1 MDADATRALIEELL
15 DAYNAPDLDR
25 AALLYAE
32 DCRYVNRALGIR
44 IEGRGSQRTNMQT
57 FLDIFPDRKLR
68 PLRVIAEEGG
78 AAVEAE
84 FVATSP
90 GGPGMPLAGQPYTS
104 EMCCVFEVRGGLV
117 ASEHDY
123 IDRPPTGGA

>member
-1 MDADATRALIEELL
+1 MDTEATRALIEELL

-32 DCRYVNRALGIR
+32 DCRYVNRSLGIR
-44 IEGRGSQRTNMQT
+44 IEGRGAQRANMQA
-57 FLDIFPDRKLR
+57 FLDIFPDRRLR
-68 PLRVIAEEGG
+68 PLRVIADEGG

-90 GGPGMPLAGQPYTS
+90 GGPGMPPAGQPYGV
-104 EMCCVFEVRGGLV
+104 EMCSVFEVRDGLV
-117 ASEHDY
+117 VSEHDY
-123 IDRPPTGGA
+123 IDRPQTGA

>member
-84 FVATSP
+84 FVAMSP
-90 GGPGMPLAGQPYTS
+90 GGPGMPPAGRPYGV
-104 EMCCVFEVRGGLV
+104 EMCCVFEVRDGLV
-117 ASEHDY
+117 VSEHDY
-123 IDRPPTGGA
+123 IDRPPTGA

>member
-1 MDADATRALIEELL
+1 MDTDATRRLIEELL
-15 DAYNAPDLDR
+15 EAYNAPDLDR

-32 DCRYVNRALGIR
+32 DCEYVNRAYGI
-44 IEGRGSQRTNMQT
+44 EVKGRDAQRANMRA
-57 FLDIFPDRKLR
+57 FLDLFPDRKLR
-68 PLRVIAEEGG
+68 PLRVIAEEGV

-90 GGPGMPLAGQPYTS
+90 GGTGMPPAGQPYS
-104 EMCCVFEVRGGLV
+104 VEMCCVFEVGEGLV

-123 IDRPPTGGA
+123 IDRPPTSAG

>member
-32 DCRYVNRALGIR
+32 DCEYVNRALGIR
-44 IEGRGSQRTNMQT
+44 IEGRDAQRTNMQA
-57 FLDIFPDRKLR
+57 FLDAFPDRKLR
-68 PLRVIAEEGG
+68 PLRVIADERG
-78 AAVEAE
+78 AAVEAG

-90 GGPGMPLAGQPYTS
+90 GGPGMPPAGQSYS
-104 EMCCVFEVRGGLV
+104 VEMCCVFEVRDGLV
-117 ASEHDY
+117 VTEHDY
-123 IDRPPTGGA
+123 IDRSPPGA

>member
-1 MDADATRALIEELL
+1 MGPDATRALIEELL
-15 DAYNAPDLDR
+15 DAYNEPDLDR

-44 IEGRGSQRTNMQT
+44 IEGRGAQRVNMQT
-57 FLDIFPDRKLR
+57 FLRIFPDRKLR
-68 PLRVIAEEGG
+68 PRRVIADEGG

-90 GGPGMPLAGQPYTS
+90 GGPGMPPAGQPYTS
-104 EMCCVFEVRGGLV
+104 EMCCVFEVRDGLV
-117 ASEHDY
+117 TSEHDY
-123 IDRPPTGGA
+123 IDRPPSRA

>member
-1 MDADATRALIEELL
+1 MDAEATRRLVEELL

-25 AALLYAE
+25 AALLYAK
-32 DCRYVNRALGIR
+32 DCRYVNRSLGIR
-44 IEGRGSQRTNMQT
+44 IEGRGAQRANMQA
-57 FLDIFPDRKLR
+57 FLERFPDRRLR
-68 PLRVIAEEGG
+68 PRRVIADEGG

-90 GGPGMPLAGQPYTS
+90 GGPGMPLAGQPYGV
-104 EMCCVFEVRGGLV
+104 EMCCIFEVRDGLV

-123 IDRPPTGGA
+123 IDRPQTGA

>member
-32 DCRYVNRALGIR
+32 DCRYVNHALGIR
-44 IEGRGSQRTNMQT
+44 IEGRDAQRANMQA
-57 FLDIFPDRKLR
+57 FLDAFPDRKLR
-68 PLRVIAEEGG
+68 PLRVVADDGG
-78 AAVEAE
+78 AAVEAQ

-90 GGPGMPLAGQPYTS
+90 GGPGMPPAGRPYS
-104 EMCCVFEVRGGLV
+104 VEMCCVFEVVDGRL

-123 IDRPPTGGA
+123 IDRPPADA

>member
-1 MDADATRALIEELL
+1 MDTDATRSLIEELL

-32 DCRYVNRALGIR
+32 DCRYVNRSLDIR
-44 IEGRGSQRTNMQT
+44 IEGRGAQRANMQA
-57 FLDIFPDRKLR
+57 FLDRFPDRKLR
-68 PLRVIAEEGG
+68 PLRVIADEGG

-90 GGPGMPLAGQPYTS
+90 GGPGMPPAGQPYGVQ
-104 EMCCVFEVRGGLV
+104 MCCVFEVRGGLV

-123 IDRPPTGGA
+123 IDRP

>member
-1 MDADATRALIEELL
+1 MDAEATRGLIEELL

-32 DCRYVNRALGIR
+32 DCRYVNRSLGIR
-44 IEGRGSQRTNMQT
+44 IEGRGAQRANMQA
-57 FLDIFPDRKLR
+57 FLDTFPDRRLR
-68 PLRVIAEEGG
+68 PRRVVADEGG

-90 GGPGMPLAGQPYTS
+90 GGPGMPPAGQPYGAQI
-104 EMCCVFEVRGGLV
+104 CCVFEVSDGLV
-117 ASEHDY
+117 LSEHDY
-123 IDRPPTGGA
+123 IDRPPTGA

>member
-1 MDADATRALIEELL
+1 MDTDATRALIEALL
-15 DAYNAPDLDR
+15 EAYNAPDLDR
-25 AALLYAE
+25 ASFLYAE

-44 IEGRGSQRTNMQT
+44 IEGRGAQRVNMQT

-68 PLRVIAEEGG
+68 PLRVIADEGG

-90 GGPGMPLAGQPYTS
+90 GGPGLPPAGQPYGV
-104 EMCCVFEVRGGLV
+104 EMCCVFEIRDGLV
-117 ASEHDY
+117 ATEHDY
-123 IDRPPTGGA
+123 IDRPTAGA

>member
-1 MDADATRALIEELL
+1 MDTDATRALIDALL
-15 DAYNAPDLDR
+15 EAYNAPDLDR

-32 DCRYVNRALGIR
+32 DCCYVNRALGIR
-44 IEGRGSQRTNMQT
+44 IEGRGAQRVNMQT

-68 PLRVIAEEGG
+68 PRRVIADEGG

-90 GGPGMPLAGQPYTS
+90 GGPGMPPAGQPYNS
-104 EMCCVFEVRGGLV
+104 EMCCVFEVRDGLV
-117 ASEHDY
+117 TSEHDY
-123 IDRPPTGGA
+123 IDRPPSRA